1 MEALNNMN
9 FIALHRNAFY
19 ILGATIRD
27 DRRKIVELAEE
38 KSLELDHEVCQKAR
52 SDLTNPRTRLSVEL
66 AWLSGVSPNKANQLI
81 RQVMQDPMSIRLE
94 SRLPLLAH
102 ANLMAIAFESVNGKD
117 DPNDISNFILELA
130 YFVEYSSIDDIMR
143 DINEDRTVSGFPEIR
158 AKDQIE
164 SEMVERKRYFKNTIK
179 DALNRLPPLSL
190 VEVMTLVVDSATA
203 GGEVH
208 APELIDELVDSYEI
222 EAQGFLQ
229 QEAAN
234 IKALIEATRDNA
246 NRGEAVTTPLVAK
259 LEDVAR
265 NWDKVAQPIQL
276 STKARGIEH
285 SLSIEVAYL
294 IRSLAIDLV
303 NEHNM
308 LSQSHRLMS
317 LLQELF
323 SELPELAS
331 KVEEDTEALQDIVN
345 NQKVLD
351 ERKRAHDKGITYS
364 VDVGLIFK
372 DKFSISPNGVQWKNR
387 SYSLDSITRIRWG
400 GINHY
405 LNGRPN
411 GSVYTVAFGDN
422 KSETVITLKQENIY
436 SPIIDKLWR
445 AIGTRMLMNMLAEL
459 KSGKEIRFGSAVL
472 KDDGIILHK
481 RNIWTAN
488 ENIHFLWHQI
498 NIWSAGGNFY
508 VAHKDDKKTC
518 VELSYITNPN
528 THVLENAIRM
538 GFAKPGLRK
547 LSELL

>member
-1 MEALNNMN
+1 MKPTT
-9 FIALHRNAFY
+9 LHRNAFY

-52 SDLTNPRTRLSVEL
+52 SDLTNPRTRLSVEM
-66 AWLSGVSPNKANQLI
+66 AWLSGVSPKKSNQLI
-81 RQVMQDPMSIRLE
+81 SQVIQDPMSIRLE
-94 SRLPLLAH
+94 SGIPLLAH
-102 ANLMAIAFESVNGKD
+102 ANLMAVAFESVNDKN
-117 DPNDISNFILELA
+117 DPHEITDFILELA
-130 YFVEYSSIDDIMR
+130 YCTERLSTDNIMR

-158 AKDQIE
+158 AIDLIE
-164 SEMVERKRYFKNTIK
+164 SELVERKRYFKTTIK
-179 DALNRLPPLSL
+179 DALNRLPPFTL
-190 VEVMTLVVDSATA
+190 VEVMTLTVDCAIA
-203 GGEVH
+203 GDCH

-229 QEAAN
+229 KEAEN
-234 IKALIEATRDNA
+234 IKVLIDTTRNTA
-246 NRGEAVTTPLVAK
+246 KRGEIVTTPLIAK
-259 LEDVAR
+259 IEDVTR

-276 STKARGIEH
+276 SAKARGIKH
-285 SLSIEVAYL
+285 HLSIEVAEL
-294 IRSLAIDLV
+294 IRNLAIDIV
-303 NEHNM
+303 NEHNL
-308 LSQSHRLMS
+308 LSLSHRLMI
-317 LLQELF
+317 LLKELF

-351 ERKRAHDKGITYS
+351 ERKRAHDRGITYS

-459 KSGKEIRFGSAVL
+459 KSGKEIRFGNAVL
-472 KDDGIILHK
+472 KDDGITLHK